1 MSVITTVTLNPVL
14 DKAVSVPR
22 LEPGTIHRLRPMRED
37 LGGKGINVSR
47 ALRGLGIKSRIVGF
61 FGGRT
66 GEFMRLELE
75 KAGYEVHAIEIDGE
89 TRQNITLLDEA
100 RDQYTKFNEPGPT
113 VAQRQ
118 LVELETC
125 LERLAMPRSLWAF
138 CGSLPPGAPA
148 DTYARCIA
156 LVQAHGGRACLDT
169 SGLALRDGLAA
180 RPFAIKP
187 NSEEASEVL
196 DMPLKGDGDHVA
208 AAQLLQGRGIELV
221 ALSRGVHGMVLAAG
235 GQVVMAQ
242 PPPVDARSP
251 VGAGDAALAGLLWAI
266 LDGCDAADTAARAV
280 ACGTAAALQEG
291 TGVGDQRLVGQLLPR
306 ITIRRL

>member
-1 MSVITTVTLNPVL
+1 MAVITTVTLNPVL

-22 LEPGTIHRLRPMRED
+22 LDPGTIHRLRPMRED

-47 ALRGLGIKSRIVGF
+47 ALRALGIESRIVGF

-66 GEFMRLELE
+66 GDFMRLELE
-75 KAGYEVHAIEIDGE
+75 KAGYEVHAIEVDGE

-113 VAQRQ
+113 VAACR

-125 LERLAMPRSLWAF
+125 LKRLAMPGSLWAF
-138 CGSLPPGAPA
+138 CGSLPPGVPDDA
-148 DTYARCIA
+148 YAHCIA
-156 LVQAHGGRACLDT
+156 SVQGCGGRACLDT
-169 SGLALRDGLAA
+169 SGSALRDGLAA
-180 RPFAIKP
+180 CPFAVKP

-196 DMPLKGDGDHVA
+196 GRPLVSDADHAVA
-208 AAQLLQGRGIELV
+208 ARELRGGGIELV
-221 ALSRGVHGMVLAAG
+221 ALSRGAHGMVLAMGA
-235 GQVVMAQ
+235 QVVMAQ

-266 LDGCDAADTAARAV
+266 LDRCDAVETAARAV

-291 TGVGDQRLVGQLLPR
+291 TGVGDQRLVEQLLPR
-306 ITIRRL
+306 ITITRL

>member
-47 ALRGLGIKSRIVGF
+47 ALRALGVESRIVGF

-66 GEFMRLELE
+66 GELMRLELE
-75 KAGYEVHAIEIDGE
+75 KAGYEVHAIEVDGE

-100 RDQYTKFNEPGPT
+100 RDQYTKFNEPGPPVT
-113 VAQRQ
+113 ARQ

-125 LERLAMPRSLWAF
+125 LDHLAMPASLWAF
-138 CGSLPPGAPA
+138 CGSLPPGAPD

-156 LVQAHGGRACLDT
+156 LVQARGGHACLDT
-169 SGLALRDGLAA
+169 SGSELRRGLDA
-180 RPFAIKP
+180 RPFAVKP
-187 NSEEASEVL
+187 NSEEAGEAL
-196 DMPLKGDGDHVA
+196 GIPLVSDADHA
-208 AAQLLQGRGIELV
+208 AAARHLRINGIELV
-221 ALSRGVHGMVLAAG
+221 AISRGAQGMVLATG
-235 GQVVMAQ
+235 GQAVMAQ
-242 PPPVDARSP
+242 PPPVEARSP

-266 LDGCDAADTAARAV
+266 LDGCDAGETAARAV

-291 TGVGDQRLVGQLLPR
+291 SGVGDLRLIGQLLPQ
-306 ITIRRL
+306 ITVTPL